1 MISNLITYFNNFNH
15 ESFNMTLNRF
25 KFNVIKRFIVYLTLE
40 KIYRDYSTDTMYCN
54 REMVRK
60 ALIKRMQIEYLFKE
74 KEFN

>member
-1 MISNLITYFNNFNH
+1 MLSNLITYFNNFNH

-40 KIYRDYSTDTMYCN
+40 KIYRDYNTDTMFCN
-54 REMVRK
+54 RDMVRK
-60 ALIKRMQIEYLFKE
+60 ALIKRMHIEYLFKE

>member
-1 MISNLITYFNNFNH
+1 MLNNLITYFNNFNA

-25 KFNVIKRFIVYLTLE
+25 RFNVIKRFIVYLTLE

-54 REMVRK
+54 REMVRT
-60 ALIKRMQIEYLFKE
+60 ALIKRMELEYLFK

>member
-1 MISNLITYFNNFNH
+1 MLNNLITYFNNFNP

-40 KIYRDYSTDTMYCN
+40 KIYRDYNTDTMFCN
-54 REMVRK
+54 RDMVRK
-60 ALIKRMQIEYLFKE
+60 ALIKRMKLEYLFKE

>member
-1 MISNLITYFNNFNH
+1 MLNNLITYFNNFNH

-40 KIYRDYSTDTMYCN
+40 KIYRDYSTDTMFCN
-54 REMVRK
+54 RDMVRK
-60 ALIKRMQIEYLFKE
+60 ALIKRMKLDYLFKE

>member
-15 ESFNMTLNRF
+15 ESFNMTIN
-25 KFNVIKRFIVYLTLE
+25 RFIVYLTLE

>member
-1 MISNLITYFNNFNH
+1 MVNNLITYFNNFNH

-25 KFNVIKRFIVYLTLE
+25 KFNVIKRFIIYLVLE

-60 ALIKRMQIEYLFKE
+60 ALISRMRLDYLFKE